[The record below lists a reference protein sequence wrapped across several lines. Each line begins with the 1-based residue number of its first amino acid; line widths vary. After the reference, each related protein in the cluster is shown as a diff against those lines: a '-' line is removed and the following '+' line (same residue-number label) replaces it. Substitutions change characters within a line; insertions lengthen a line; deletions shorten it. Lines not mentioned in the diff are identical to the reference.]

1 VTRVGHEAPC
11 PPAPPGPQGSVVVA
25 SYNARSTI
33 RACLR
38 SLAEQVGCPA
48 YEVIVVDSSTDGT
61 AEIVRREFPHV
72 SLYAFATRKFPGDAR
87 NVGIAR
93 ARADILAFTDTDC
106 VADPH
111 WIREIVEAHRA
122 EAPAIGGVV
131 DNGNPSELVGWASYF
146 CEFSQWMPRAANT
159 GSTTMV
165 EIPTC
170 CLSLK
175 RWVFERYGPFLE
187 GTYCSDTA
195 FHWKLGRHGYRP
207 LFVPRMRVSHL
218 NISRLGAYFRKQR
231 FHGTS
236 FARVRVAEQRFS
248 TGRRAAYLLISP
260 VLPFLLF
267 SRVVGRALRNRV
279 YLRQLLRAS
288 PLVFA
293 GLAAWSAGEL
303 IGYWSGSP
311 EDHRQPRSEPVLSPR
326 SLDRSSSSSAGRS
339 SGAAAPARR

>member
-1 VTRVGHEAPC
+1 M
-11 PPAPPGPQGSVVVA
+11 VVA

-48 YEVIVVDSSTDGT
+48 YEVIVVDSSTDDT
-61 AEIVRREFPHV
+61 AEIVRREFPEV
-72 SLYAFATRKFPGDAR
+72 RLYAFATRMFPGDAR

-111 WIREIVEAHRA
+111 WVREIVEAHRA
-122 EAPAIGGVV
+122 EAPAIGGAV
-131 DNGNPSELVGWASYF
+131 DNGNPTELVGWASYF
-146 CEFSQWMPRAANT
+146 CEFSQWMPRAAGA

-175 RWVFERYGPFLE
+175 RWVFDRYGPFLE

-207 LFVPRMRVSHL
+207 RFVPRMQVLHL
-218 NISRLGAYFRKQR
+218 NISRLGAYVRKQR

-248 TGRRAAYLLISP
+248 TGRRTAYILISP
-260 VLPFLLF
+260 LLPFLLF
-267 SRVVGRALRNRV
+267 SRIVGRVLENRA
-279 YLRQLLRAS
+279 YLRQFLRAA

-293 GLAAWSAGEL
+293 GLTAWSAGEL
-303 IGYWSGSP
+303 IGYWSGP
-311 EDHRQPRSEPVLSPR
+311 RDDHRQPRSESILGSQ
-326 SLDRSSSSSAGRS
+326 SINQDSSSSAEQS
-339 SGAAAPARR
+339 SGAAIPARR